1 MLALDMSDVNQ
12 EMLTALDPAIPVY
25 DSAWVKEYDADRFLA
40 EAGVSLIHSHVISVE
55 WFFFVVCYIA
65 TKIPY
70 LVTMHGSYESS
81 STLSNERFL
90 RRIILGVTHFVYTA
104 DKNLEPLRALP
115 LSEKNFTKLS
125 NALPDDPR
133 PFPKTRQELG
143 IAEDAVVFTL
153 VARGIQRKGWR
164 AAIAA
169 FRGLR
174 EAHPNRKMHL
184 LLCGE
189 GEVVDR
195 HFALHGADPDITFL
209 GYQSRIHGLYRL
221 SDVAI
226 VPTRFAGESFPFV
239 IIEALQTGTPV
250 IATRIG
256 EIESMIDGPEGAAG
270 ILIEYQRNTDLFTRS
285 LQEGMATMLAT
296 SERQRYARAAK
307 MKSKK
312 YSMDKVLRDYAAIY
326 DKLLNDQSPITI
338 QQYA

>member
-25 DSAWVKEYDADRFLA
+25 DSAWVEDYGADRFLA
-40 EAGVSLIHSHVISVE
+40 EAGVSLIHSHMISLE
-55 WFFFVVCYIA
+55 WFFFVKCYIE

-81 STLSNERFL
+81 SALSNERLL

-104 DKNLEPLRALP
+104 DKNLEPFRALP
-115 LSEKNFTKLS
+115 LSEKTFTKLS
-125 NALPDDPR
+125 NAMPADPR

-169 FRGLR
+169 FRRLR
-174 EAHPNRKMHL
+174 EAHPKRKMHL
-184 LLCGE
+184 LLCGD
-189 GEVVDR
+189 GEETDR
-195 HFALHGADPDITFL
+195 HFARHGADPDITFL

-221 SDVAI
+221 SDVAL
-226 VPTRFAGESFPFV
+226 VPTRFAGESFPLC
-239 IIEALQTGTPV
+239 IIQALQTGTPV

-270 ILIEYQRNTDLFTRS
+270 ILIEYQRDTDLFTRG
-285 LQEGMATMLAT
+285 LQEGMAAMLVS
-296 SERQRYARAAK
+296 SERQRFARAAK
-307 MKSKK
+307 KKSKT
-312 YSMDKVLRDYAAIY
+312 YSMDKVARDYAAIY
-326 DKLLNDQSPITI
+326 DRLLNHQNSMTI